1 MFKERFCSVSLVIA
15 AVTITTVMTSV
26 ANAAPPEIMEANC
39 RGEASEKMGIRMP
52 DIETKYDKQQA
63 DGTHTVNGTAYVDDG
78 EKTFQ
83 CTLDAAG
90 ENIVGF
96 KVN

>member
-1 MFKERFCSVSLVIA
+1 MVKEGICSAFVAIA
-15 AVTITTVMTSV
+15 AVTITVVMTSI

-39 RGEASEKMGIRMP
+39 RGEASEKMGLRMP
-52 DIETKYDKQQA
+52 DIETKYKKQEA
-63 DGTHTVNGTAYVDDG
+63 DGTHTVSGTAYVDDG

-90 ENIVGF
+90 DDIVGF

>member
-1 MFKERFCSVSLVIA
+1 MVKERSSNVLVALA
-15 AVTITTVMTSV
+15 AVTFTTLMTPV
-26 ANAAPPEIMEANC
+26 ASAAPPEIMETNC

-52 DIETKYDKQQA
+52 DIETKYKKQEA
-63 DGTHTVNGTAYVDDG
+63 DGTHTVSGTAYVDDG

-90 ENIVGF
+90 DNIVGF